1 MLFFLT
7 PKVLELL
14 HWNSFQIKG
23 QYTNYFM
30 PKSSSTRE
38 LPPTALL
45 DANSLLHLHFTLAIL
60 SCILP
65 FRSSPL
71 ALACA
76 AADLYFSSLCCNAS
90 STVFGSCTE
99 AWNKKDSEKICHSDF
114 RTYKLPLSYP
124 SLPSA
129 ETKLLLKTLT
139 YNSSKG
145 SLLIFYFHYWSIK
158 NTDGISSKQNLGMQL
173 IILNPAIFHWKI
185 QTSKWLPALLSLWLH
200 TKIQKSYLKLLGF
213 GIRVLQDSENFPL
226 KLVPFAWMY
235 FVHFLSFQ
243 DLQSK
248 KSKKIHST
256 FHKQQVNTHK

>member
-23 QYTNYFM
+23 QYTNYFI

-158 NTDGISSKQNLGMQL
+158 KHRRDQQQTKFRNAANYTQSCHTSLENTDLKITFS
-173 IILNPAIFHWKI
+173 PAIFMASYKNPEI
-185 QTSKWLPALLSLWLH
+185 LPEASWVWDSSVARFWELPTEAGTFCLDVFCTFPKLSRSA
-200 TKIQKSYLKLLGF
+200 KQEK
-213 GIRVLQDSENFPL
+213 QEDSQH
-226 KLVPFAWMY
+226 VP
-235 FVHFLSFQ
+235 
-243 DLQSK
+243 
-248 KSKKIHST
+248 
-256 FHKQQVNTHK
+256 